1 MEACDGL
8 LGTGDAGL
16 LTGDDAH
23 VVHGGIKQL
32 VVGSGSADTHV
43 HDDLLQTRNVVD
55 VGDAQLAFQLSDDLV
70 LVLLFETRSS
80 HAISFR

>member
-8 LGTGDAGL
+8 LGAGDAGL

-32 VVGSGSADTHV
+32 VIGSGGADTHV
-43 HDDLLQTRNVVD
+43 HDDLLETRNVVD
-55 VGDAQLAFQLSDDLV
+55 VGDLQLGLELADDLV